1 MSVHVSL
8 CPRYEIHVY
17 SISSGNFISCS
28 RSESANDAMAAANLK
43 SIYDDMDYYFETF
56 EVFKKAVNLD
66 YIMEQWHKQWPVIID
81 SIDFEPSGDEAFRMM
96 TVGSGEGDVESN
108 IFPYI
113 LKRHPKLHVCVI
125 EPSPES
131 VALFKKKA
139 SKLQETHPGVTFEWH
154 VKTLEQYQDEEASD
168 RFHLVL
174 SGHSLYYIEKWG
186 AAVNTMYGFVR
197 KGGNLVIT
205 ICNGESPAGRLLR
218 N

>member
-174 SGHSLYYIEKWG
+174 SGHSC
-186 AAVNTMYGFVR
+186 TTSR
-197 KGGNLVIT
+197 
-205 ICNGESPAGRLLR
+205 NGERR
-218 N
+218 